1 MIHHYIYKPGTG
13 DNPELHRLRELR
25 DASRT
30 PDIISELK
38 SIYYKSK
45 DPTAQLNALI
55 GVLGFDNP
63 LDDPA
68 KEMVDVCEMGI
79 QIARRIEDKGVESYF
94 LSWKGY
100 FLSFM
105 YSELDMRTVCRIR
118 ADNLT
123 GIQTVGEEERTD
135 VEKRLAFLYQE
146 FYHSFADALDM
157 AKDSKDP
164 YIVAAV
170 LISYGNAAGQRAL
183 YLGQLGI
190 NERALAE
197 KKTCRESIMAARDI
211 YLSMNDE
218 LGAANALHNL
228 ANNIRFLG
236 EEKEA
241 YMLAKDIIEVAK
253 KHKDKWLLKKSL
265 WMEESLRTGKIPD
278 YLGGERRT

>member
-1 MIHHYIYKPGTG
+1 M
-13 DNPELHRLRELR
+13 LRSGWPFCTR
-25 DASRT
+25 NSTT
-30 PDIISELK
+30 PL
-38 SIYYKSK
+38 
-45 DPTAQLNALI
+45 PTPVN
-55 GVLGFDNP
+55 
-63 LDDPA
+63 
-68 KEMVDVCEMGI
+68 
-79 QIARRIEDKGVESYF
+79 
-94 LSWKGY
+94 
-100 FLSFM
+100 
-105 YSELDMRTVCRIR
+105 
-118 ADNLT
+118 
-123 GIQTVGEEERTD
+123 
-135 VEKRLAFLYQE
+135 
-146 FYHSFADALDM
+146 M